1 MTAIIAS
8 VALGLAVLL
17 LDVTATVL
25 LVRSAVATPRQKAL
39 QLVFIW
45 AIPFLGSIVVIAI
58 LREPISTPGGRVSS
72 GSGEQ
77 WLAGIGPESDSH
89 RGHHG
94 EHSGGDNFGHGGD
107 AGFGGH

>member
-17 LDVTATVL
+17 LDVIATVL
-25 LVRSAVATPRQKAL
+25 LGRSTVATPRQKAL

-58 LREPISTPGGRVSS
+58 LRETISTPRGRLSS
-72 GSGEQ
+72 GAGDQ
-77 WLAGIGPESDSH
+77 WFPGIGPESEH
-89 RGHHG
+89 RGHLG
-94 EHSGGDNFGHGGD
+94 EHSGGGDVGHGGSV
-107 AGFGGH
+107 AQ

>member
-1 MTAIIAS
+1 MTAITAS

-17 LDVTATVL
+17 LDVIATVL
-25 LVRSAVATPRQKAL
+25 LVRSTVATPRQKAL

-58 LREPISTPGGRVSS
+58 LRETISTPRGRLSS
-72 GSGEQ
+72 GSGDQ
-77 WLAGIGPESDSH
+77 WFPGFGPESEPH

-94 EHSGGDNFGHGGD
+94 EHSGGGDVGHGGD
-107 AGFGGH
+107 GGFGGH